1 MYVNVTSDLQ
11 VFKIK
16 KLRSFGKTGRRR
28 FDSFKDLCENL
39 NLPVLKGA
47 YGQKIIK
54 EEIQKYYNLEPSGKG
69 HYYLSPKNNSKLKIK
84 DKNIL
89 TFGEYN
95 INIASRQWMKYL
107 DMTDKYFKYYML
119 TTVTFTTMGNII
131 NCFYHSGLFYDF
143 LNDNNT
149 DLIDCDNIEFL
160 QLIQDFIFEPIRNI
174 ERMQRRKLKEENQLD
189 YFNGYLLN
197 DNEMT
202 QLNNN
207 DTVLIK
213 AKNKAL
219 KDLILEYK
227 LSPNI
232 TEFTVPFKLKRIY
245 NTLVK
250 SYFKSIN
257 KEEYNSN
264 KEILKKV
271 MLVDGLDYDLEEL
284 EKNKLSFNKERELLI
299 SFWYY
304 FRERLYYLINKDI
317 EEQVPNSLLIK
328 YEKDLKKFINNYCVY
343 CTITPIWD
351 NKRKIY
357 SLVQLKEIEQEE
369 NSMNKLRER
378 YEQSGLK
385 INENKDY
392 KKWFIQRDL
401 DVRYDE
407 EYDRSFFDYYKLS
420 NRIMKLIEKEE
431 SSKIKKENPVEK

>member
-1 MYVNVTSDLQ
+1 MYDSKIDNPT
-11 VFKIK
+11 FKIK

-28 FDSFKDLCENL
+28 FDSFKDLCEAL
-39 NLPVLKGA
+39 NLPYSKGT
-47 YGQKIIK
+47 YGQKIVK
-54 EEIQKYYNLEPSGKG
+54 EEIQKYYNLETFGKG
-69 HYYLSPKNNSKLKIK
+69 HYYLSPKNTTVIKTK
-84 DKNIL
+84 DKYIL
-89 TFGEYN
+89 SFGEYN

-107 DMTDKYFKYYML
+107 NMTDKYFKYYML
-119 TTVTFTTMGNII
+119 TTVTFTTMGDII

-174 ERMQRRKLKEENQLD
+174 ERMQRRKLKQENLLN

-202 QLNNN
+202 QLSNN
-207 DTVLIK
+207 DAILIK

-227 LSPNI
+227 LSSNI
-232 TEFTVPFKLKRIY
+232 TEFTVPFKLKRNY

-257 KEEYNSN
+257 KEEYNSD

-271 MLVDGLDYDLEEL
+271 MLIDDLDYDIEEL
-284 EKNKLSFNKERELLI
+284 EKNKLSFNAERELLV

-328 YEKDLKKFINNYCVY
+328 YEKDLKEFINKYCVY

-351 NKRKIY
+351 NKTKIY
-357 SLVQLKEIEQEE
+357 SLEQLKEIENKEK
-369 NSMNKLRER
+369 SMNKLKEQ
-378 YEQSGLK
+378 YEQAGLK
-385 INENKDY
+385 INENKEY
-392 KKWFIQRDL
+392 KSWFFQRDL
-401 DVRYDE
+401 ESRYDE
-407 EYDRSFFDYYKLS
+407 EYDRSHFDYYKLS

-431 SSKIKKENPVEK
+431 KSKEILKK